1 MCVVIRKTFLFFGR
15 SDNNVIKIDTGN
27 QSTIIAFEKIAR
39 MKKTEENFRREI
51 FKKDGFFSPLKDP
64 KGSPIYFSSEIHEMY
79 KIWKLLF
86 RKSITTTKEQERKE
100 TIETNKN
107 NRTNNE
113 EEVAKYDNKLKE
125 NNNG

>member
-1 MCVVIRKTFLFFGR
+1 MISV
-15 SDNNVIKIDTGN
+15 
-27 QSTIIAFEKIAR
+27 EKI
-39 MKKTEENFRREI
+39 N
-51 FKKDGFFSPLKDP
+51 
-64 KGSPIYFSSEIHEMY
+64 
-79 KIWKLLF
+79 
-86 RKSITTTKEQERKE
+86 ERKE